1 MRPVITRLS
10 NSIIINL
17 YFTSQN
23 YNSKF
28 KLNSTLNPNFL
39 LNLILNYNSTSN
51 LVSYLIIENFYI

>member
-23 YNSKF
+23 YNFKF
-28 KLNSTLNPNFL
+28 KFNSTLNPNFL